1 MTGQPTVFISGV
13 CKRFGG
19 VLAVD
24 DVSFEVFPEEI
35 FGLLGPNGA
44 GKTTTIR
51 MLLDIF
57 RPDCGEIRVFGGRLD
72 AAGKN
77 RIGYLPEER
86 GLYRDL
92 RLEQTLL
99 YFATLKGMDADTA
112 RRRLIPWL
120 ERLDLYEHRQKKVGD
135 LSRGMHQKAQLIA
148 TLVHEPDLIVVDEPF
163 AGLDPVNARLVMTI
177 LDEQRLQGRT
187 IVMSTHQMHL
197 VEALCNRIALIN
209 HGRSVLYGEVDRIK
223 REFAGNALVVQ
234 GHGRLAPP
242 PGVLEA
248 QQING
253 GEWHLTLAAG
263 TDPQAVL
270 RALAANDGFVIERF
284 EVAQPSLDDV
294 FVAVVRDGQSPNGD
308 LRSPNG
314 DLRSPNG
321 DLRSPTG
328 DLRQRDGRAHEEAV
342 ADRAP

>member
-1 MTGQPTVFISGV
+1 MDTPTVAVAGV
-13 CKRFGG
+13 CKRFGN
-19 VLAVD
+19 VQAVD
-24 DVSFEVFPEEI
+24 DVSFEVYPGEI

-92 RLEQTLL
+92 RVEQTLL
-99 YFATLKGMDADTA
+99 YFATLKGMDAETA
-112 RRRLIPWL
+112 RRRLVPWL
-120 ERLDLYEHRQKKVGD
+120 ERLDLYEHRGKKVAD

-163 AGLDPVNARLVMTI
+163 SGLDPVNARLVMTI
-177 LDEQRLQGRT
+177 LDELRQQGRT
-187 IVMSTHQMHL
+187 IIMSTHQMYQ
-197 VEALCNRIALIN
+197 VEALCNRIVLIN

-223 REFAGNALVVQ
+223 REFAGNALVVR
-234 GHGRLAPP
+234 GRGQPERV
-242 PGVLEA
+242 PGVLEVR
-248 QQING
+248 QVN
-253 GEWHLTLAAG
+253 GEWHLPLAAG
-263 TDPQAVL
+263 ANPQTVL
-270 RALAANDGFVIERF
+270 RAIAANDGFVIERF

-294 FVAVVRDGQSPNGD
+294 FIAVVRDGQSLLAEPRTGNGNSD
-308 LRSPNG
+308 
-314 DLRSPNG
+314 
-321 DLRSPTG
+321 
-328 DLRQRDGRAHEEAV
+328 A
-342 ADRAP
+342 

>member
-1 MTGQPTVFISGV
+1 MNTPTVTISGI
-13 CKRFGG
+13 CKRFGS

-24 DVSFEVFPEEI
+24 NVSFEVYPGEI

-92 RLEQTLL
+92 RVEQTLL
-99 YFATLKGMDADTA
+99 YFATLKGLDGATA

-120 ERLDLYEHRQKKVGD
+120 ERLDLYEHRNKKVGD
-135 LSRGMHQKAQLIA
+135 LSRGMHQKAQLAA

-163 AGLDPVNARLVMTI
+163 SGLDPVNVRLVMTI
-177 LDEQRLQGRT
+177 LDEQRQQGRT
-187 IVMSTHQMHL
+187 IIMSTHQMHQ
-197 VEALCNRIALIN
+197 VEALCNRIVLIN

-234 GHGRLAPP
+234 GHGRLEPV
-242 PGVLEA
+242 PGVLEVRRNNSLA
-248 QQING
+248 GNFV
-253 GEWHLTLAAG
+253 GEWHLPLVAG
-263 TDPQAVL
+263 ADPQAVL
-270 RALAANDGFVIERF
+270 RALAANDGFTIERF

-294 FVAVVRDGQSPNGD
+294 FIAVVRDGHSPDGDPGRGNGATH
-308 LRSPNG
+308 G
-314 DLRSPNG
+314 
-321 DLRSPTG
+321 
-328 DLRQRDGRAHEEAV
+328 
-342 ADRAP
+342 